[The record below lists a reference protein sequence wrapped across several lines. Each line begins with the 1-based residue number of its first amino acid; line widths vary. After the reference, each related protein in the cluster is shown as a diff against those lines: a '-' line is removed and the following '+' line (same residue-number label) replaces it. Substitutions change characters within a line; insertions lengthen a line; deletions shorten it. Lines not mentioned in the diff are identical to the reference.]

1 MATKQWTSDADFAE
15 SNGEFD
21 GVLWSSNELKLQLKT
36 EWQSKT
42 WLGASDETEE
52 WVGDAA
58 AYVVRGYWR
67 VNFDSA
73 QASEGWADLSW
84 NATEPGSSNV
94 KFRARSAATEA
105 ELASASWTSYYESSP
120 IDNEA
125 PDGRWLQLEAVM
137 EEGSSPSVQEIS
149 QVYGFGC

>member
-1 MATKQWTSDADFAE
+1 MDATYADITSFTVAGDQTQILLNLMAK
-15 SNGEFD
+15 
-21 GVLWSSNELKLQLKT
+21 
-36 EWQSKT
+36 WQSKT

-58 AYVVRGYWR
+58 VYVVRGHWR
-67 VNFDSA
+67 VSFDSA

-84 NATEPGSSNV
+84 NATKPGSSNV

-137 EEGSSPSVQEIS
+137 EEGSSPFIQDIS
-149 QVYGFGC
+149 QAYGPGC